1 MTIFVTWQLIV
12 TLDSIRNSCD
22 VFLLSLRV
30 GVWSDNT
37 LFCPILGSLG
47 TKHILSYFVWRRETQ
62 FHLNTDC
69 CLLQFVWKQ
78 TLFCCMLVLIGSSR
92 SSSSCVP
99 PLAVTN
105 MSSVHAEW
113 QWNSTCTTGAWRQS
127 NWKYE
132 IVQSTSRVQ
141 AECKQSASPF
151 LLQVCVDRQQ
161 QLLCAKFAQF
171 LAQFL
176 DGDHSST
183 ARSLTQPTAGCD
195 QYELCA
201 CTLHTVHIAET
212 PFCCRCDMCV
222 LTGSSSSGGGSSCAP
237 AAEEAGAAA
246 SLFKLLV
253 QLNVLKQLKCTL
265 PGGYPL

>member
-1 MTIFVTWQLIV
+1 MTIFDDTDYNTDNWEPGFMTIFVTWQLIV

-92 SSSSCVP
+92 SSSSSSCVP

-113 QWNSTCTTGAWRQS
+113 QWNSTSTTGAWRQS

-132 IVQSTSRVQ
+132 IVQSTSSGQ
-141 AECKQSASPF
+141 AEYQQSAS
-151 LLQVCVDRQQ
+151 Q
-161 QLLCAKFAQF
+161 
-171 LAQFL
+171 
-176 DGDHSST
+176 
-183 ARSLTQPTAGCD
+183 
-195 QYELCA
+195 
-201 CTLHTVHIAET
+201 
-212 PFCCRCDMCV
+212 
-222 LTGSSSSGGGSSCAP
+222 
-237 AAEEAGAAA
+237 
-246 SLFKLLV
+246 
-253 QLNVLKQLKCTL
+253 
-265 PGGYPL
+265 